1 LIDVQ
6 GLTRRYDGRPAV
18 ADLSFT
24 VARGQVLGLAGPADA
39 GKTTAMRV
47 LAGVLDPTSGSVT
60 IAGHDVVMRS
70 REARRHLGYLA
81 AGAPVDDRPPV
92 EAYLRMVCR
101 LRGVAP
107 GRRQAVLDLALRECG
122 LDEHRR
128 EVIGRLSDELRR
140 RVGLAQA
147 IVHDPDVLLV
157 DEPGRDHELIASLGR
172 GRAVVVTGRAPS
184 ELSAVCDRVLV
195 LEAGRVVADEAPSA
209 PSRRLRGVE
218 VVVVVRGDP
227 AAAERHV
234 RALAGVS
241 AVAAVGLEDGGHRLT
256 VTGDRED
263 LQDAIARA
271 IVENGLGLRELSSR
285 RAGGE

>member
-6 GLTRRYDGRPAV
+6 GLNRRYDGRPAV

-24 VARGQVLGLAGPADA
+24 VARGQVLGLAGPAGA

-60 IAGHDVVMRS
+60 IAGHDVVTRS

-81 AGAPVDDRPPV
+81 AGAPVDGHPPV

-107 GRRQAVLDLALRECG
+107 GRRQALLDLALRECG

-128 EVIGRLSDELRR
+128 EVIGGLSDELRR

-157 DEPGRDHELIASLGR
+157 DEPGQGHELIASLGR
-172 GRAVVVTGRAPS
+172 GRAVVVTGRAAS
-184 ELSAVCDRVLV
+184 ELRALCDRVLV
-195 LEAGRVVADEAPSA
+195 LEAGRVVADDAPSA
-209 PSRRLRGVE
+209 PSRHSRGVE

-227 AAAERHV
+227 AAAERQV

-241 AVAAVGLEDGGHRLT
+241 AVTAEGLEDGGHRLT

-285 RAGGE
+285 RTGGV